1 MAQEMLIG
9 LAFRRKRQ
17 PAISSEASHLPL
29 PQPYQHDGRRRFY
42 LAVQIECSKSTQRY
56 DISRLRNRALHVSA
70 HAIHAHAECSPLR
83 RSTTAEPSCARC
95 KQSARPATRMT
106 IGRHCMRRPTQDL
119 LILGCRFHF
128 RLSFNNDR
136 ITDAAALR
144 ICTITVILQADC
156 YVDHG
161 PLIRTVHKKSRG
173 RPAGVKFG
181 ETIPAR
187 FEPATV
193 AALDK
198 WAVAHDVSRSEA
210 IRQLVELGLKAKG
223 K

>member
-1 MAQEMLIG
+1 MA
-9 LAFRRKRQ
+9 
-17 PAISSEASHLPL
+17 
-29 PQPYQHDGRRRFY
+29 
-42 LAVQIECSKSTQRY
+42 
-56 DISRLRNRALHVSA
+56 
-70 HAIHAHAECSPLR
+70 
-83 RSTTAEPSCARC
+83 
-95 KQSARPATRMT
+95 KQTK
-106 IGRHCMRRPTQDL
+106 
-119 LILGCRFHF
+119 
-128 RLSFNNDR
+128 
-136 ITDAAALR
+136 
-144 ICTITVILQADC
+144 
-156 YVDHG
+156 
-161 PLIRTVHKKSRG
+161 TVHKKSRG